1 MKAIV
6 AYVQPFMLEKV
17 TDALRARKIHG
28 VTVIRCEGFGR
39 RVDGKTPH
47 YEDAAVELGYAP
59 KAKIEIICRDEET
72 PGIVRAIRESAHT
85 GRPGDGKI
93 FVAEVT
99 QACDIRTG
107 AEGDAIL

>member
-39 RVDGKTPH
+39 RIDGKAPH
-47 YEDAAVELGYAP
+47 YEDATVELGYAP
-59 KAKIEIICRDEET
+59 KVRIEIICRDEET
-72 PGIVRAIRESAHT
+72 QGIVQTIQASAHT
-85 GRPGDGKI
+85 GHHGDGKI
-93 FVAEVT
+93 FVTAVT
-99 QACDIRTG
+99 EAVDIRTG
-107 AEGDAIL
+107 MEGEAIL